1 MKKIIMA
8 AGIAASMLFA
18 TSAFAETTNSIKP
31 DYNPTSGK
39 VTLTGEG
46 VKSRATTT
54 YLVISL
60 GKTAPQG
67 IYAGDITDTMIKQ
80 IDQVDVTSTVEE
92 ILVGAGLD
100 DGFYEVRMGG
110 DGNVAYGVFEVGGTP
125 KTAKRYLGDI
135 NNDSSDT
142 DGDGVIEPK
151 IDALD
156 SIRFA
161 QHIVAKGDLLLT
173 GDDLTAANING
184 VGEADATDM
193 IELVKFIVSKDAGTY
208 NLGVATFDV
217 TAEQN

>member
-80 IDQVDVTSTVEE
+80 INQGDGTSTVEE

-110 DGNVAYGVFEVGGTP
+110 DGNVAYGTFQVGGSQVV
-125 KTAKRYLGDI
+125 KRILGDVV
-135 NNDSSDT
+135 NDSDITTLDT
-142 DGDGVIEPK
+142 IPVINHVVE
-151 IDALD
+151 A
-156 SIRFA
+156 F
-161 QHIVAKGDLLLT
+161 LT
-173 GDDLTAANING
+173 GDDFKAA
-184 VGEADATDM
+184 DTD
-193 IELVKFIVSKDAGTY
+193 KDS
-208 NLGVATFDV
+208 DV
-217 TAEQN
+217 TTLDTIPIVNYVAGEENTGLGLDIFIK

>member
-31 DYNPTSGK
+31 DYEPTSGK

-92 ILVGAGLD
+92 ILVGAGLA

-135 NNDSSDT
+135 NNDSDVESKTVNINLAD
-142 DGDGVIEPK
+142 I
-151 IDALD
+151 L
-156 SIRFA
+156 RLA
-161 QHIVAKGDLLLT
+161 QHIVIKEDYTLT
-173 GDDLTAANING
+173 GDDFTAANVNG
-184 VGEADATDM
+184 EGEADLADM
-193 IELVKFIVSKDAGTY
+193 LPIAQYIVSKEPGEY

-217 TAEQN
+217 TDTN